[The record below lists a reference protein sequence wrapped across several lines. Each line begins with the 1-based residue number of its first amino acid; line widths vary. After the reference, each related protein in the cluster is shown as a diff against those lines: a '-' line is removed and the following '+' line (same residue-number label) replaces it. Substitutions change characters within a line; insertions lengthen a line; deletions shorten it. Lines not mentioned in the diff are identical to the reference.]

1 MKKTAIVLGAG
12 SRGNAYAHYSLSFP
26 EQLQIVG
33 VAEPDADHR
42 RVFAET
48 SPNGGRRLC
57 VYHG

>member
-33 VAEPDADHR
+33 VA
-42 RVFAET
+42 
-48 SPNGGRRLC
+48 
-57 VYHG
+57 